1 MTADFSFLEDNES
14 VLDGD
19 ILKAENVQSEHEE
32 TSVPLEQRRTQE
44 AGSGSAA
51 GSIQPSHNF
60 VYHESFPRGRV
71 TQSQVLPWEKCIT
84 LLNHDT
90 KDKKIQVSSSMAD
103 SRVHIISS
111 YDVDLNDLMKN
122 LWLWEVKFEI
132 FFVEE
137 EAEWLD
143 VFSRKKD
150 QSLFHLLPL
159 IFQADFVWWKVKNYN
174 MLAHSFHLNQERVRV
189 GMKDCMS
196 EKVNVGRDSGA
207 EDPGVNLENVLD
219 DVLNPFRRLKVG
231 YSMLSSEK
239 VSN

>member
-1 MTADFSFLEDNES
+1 
-14 VLDGD
+14 
-19 ILKAENVQSEHEE
+19 
-32 TSVPLEQRRTQE
+32 
-44 AGSGSAA
+44 
-51 GSIQPSHNF
+51 
-60 VYHESFPRGRV
+60 
-71 TQSQVLPWEKCIT
+71 
-84 LLNHDT
+84 
-90 KDKKIQVSSSMAD
+90 MAD

-143 VFSRKKD
+143 VFSWKKD

-231 YSMLSSEK
+231 IPIFYSEYQSEVARMSDDEWLRDLCGYKSCVEYINEAVQWVLGWAPASSSPSSRAQLNRMADRRVMSFYHTPYGMDYHMQSHRYPLITEVQDPHEDIK
-239 VSN
+239 KLV

>member
-1 MTADFSFLEDNES
+1 VTADFSFLEDNES
-14 VLDGD
+14 ELYEDV
-19 ILKAENVQSEHEE
+19 LKAENMQCEHEE

-44 AGSGSAA
+44 VESGSAA

-143 VFSRKKD
+143 VFSWKKD